1 MSVSILVVDD
11 EPDIGELFRQRF
23 RRELRSGAYVLYFA
37 ASGRDALDL
46 VTTGVEPEL
55 LVLLS
60 DINMPEMDGL
70 QLLREVKRHR
80 PDLPVIMI
88 TAYSDDE
95 RRRVAD
101 AFGAADFLNKPIDF
115 DHLKQRIQAFT
126 PDGPRL

>member
-1 MSVSILVVDD
+1 
-11 EPDIGELFRQRF
+11 
-23 RRELRSGAYVLYFA
+23 
-37 ASGRDALDL
+37 
-46 VTTGVEPEL
+46 
-55 LVLLS
+55 
-60 DINMPEMDGL
+60 
-70 QLLREVKRHR
+70 
-80 PDLPVIMI
+80 MI